1 MEEQEL
7 NMIETKEYQLTPK
20 EIFTINLTKR
30 FKYLKWVS
38 TIAII
43 LGIIFITN
51 NDKGLATILFITGIF
66 TPLIVLFQVYNYS
79 YNNKIFYSTQK
90 ISFDSIKLISISD
103 DKSKSEIPKEL
114 IIKTETN
121 KKYWFLFLTTK
132 NFIIIPQNIFNTID
146 DYNLFKS
153 TFIK

>member
-20 EIFTINLTKR
+20 EIFTINLTIR
-30 FKYLKWVS
+30 FKYLKWVT